1 MTLLAEGLMNREDPL
16 GARQQPAW
24 LVTVAASA
32 GGIPALQAFIGAL
45 PGDLPAAVVILQH
58 RAPDPKESYL
68 NKILKRAGTMP
79 VVNAVDTQAIETG
92 KVYVARSD
100 LHLTISR
107 DRRFLYRDG
116 TRIKRLLSS
125 ANPLFE
131 SAAVAFKDHVV
142 AVVLTGH
149 GSDATDGVQT
159 VKAHGGIVIAQEPA
173 SAEAKSMPQAAI
185 RSGAVDF
192 VLPLD
197 AIAATVD
204 AIVRGRPT
212 PVLTSTN

>member
-1 MTLLAEGLMNREDPL
+1 MDSAHPL
-16 GARQQPAW
+16 GARQEPAW

-32 GGIPALQAFIGAL
+32 GGIPALQAVIGAL

-58 RAPDPKESYL
+58 RVPDPKEGYL
-68 NKILKRAGTMP
+68 NQILKRAGTLP
-79 VVNAVDTQAIETG
+79 VANAVDGQAIETG

-100 LHLTISR
+100 LHLTISP
-107 DRRFLYRDG
+107 DKRFLYRDG
-116 TRIKRLLSS
+116 TRIKHLLSS

-131 SAAVAFKDHVV
+131 SAASAFKDRLV

-159 VKAHGGIVIAQEPA
+159 VKAKGGIVIAQEPA

-185 RSGAVDF
+185 RSGAVDL
-192 VLPLD
+192 VLPLE
-197 AIAATVD
+197 AIAGTVD
-204 AIVRGRPT
+204 AIVRGRPI
-212 PVLTSTN
+212 PVLAATN